1 MNFKNL
7 LIFLFLF
14 SNNFFGQ
21 TGWIW
26 TPLASL
32 PQPSTN
38 HVLASGIADGNQ
50 FVYLFG
56 GIDSTKSPVGISS
69 KSMRYNVTTNMWE
82 VISDLPFG
90 LPRIAAGASTIK
102 NKIYI
107 AGGYHVYE
115 NLSEESLNKLHIFDP
130 ETNGFLADGA
140 DIPLAIDDHVQAV
153 WRDSL
158 LFIVTGWSNTSNVSN
173 VQIYNPSTN
182 TWMEGT
188 PVPNNT
194 SYKAFGASGA
204 IVGDTIYYAGGAV
217 GNNFIG
223 TNKFRKGIINQNN
236 PTEITW
242 LLEADNPGNTGYR
255 MGAIELENSIYWLG
269 GGENTYNFDG
279 IAYDGSGGVAPLE
292 RIMEYNTVTK
302 VWNEGLGAPYG
313 IMDIRGLAPIDDQRF
328 IVAGG
333 MGFDQEVV
341 SDVYLVERILPND
354 LNEIKEESF
363 FKIIDNPTINKQ
375 LNFSLNAQS
384 NYRIYNCIGQVLQ
397 LGKLL
402 QGNHILDL
410 AYLKSGI
417 YFLEIMNE
425 REKFVVD

>member
-1 MNFKNL
+1 
-7 LIFLFLF
+7 
-14 SNNFFGQ
+14 
-21 TGWIW
+21 
-26 TPLASL
+26 
-32 PQPSTN
+32 
-38 HVLASGIADGNQ
+38 
-50 FVYLFG
+50 
-56 GIDSTKSPVGISS
+56 
-69 KSMRYNVTTNMWE
+69 
-82 VISDLPFG
+82 
-90 LPRIAAGASTIK
+90 
-102 NKIYI
+102 
-107 AGGYHVYE
+107 
-115 NLSEESLNKLHIFDP
+115 
-130 ETNGFLADGA
+130 
-140 DIPLAIDDHVQAV
+140 
-153 WRDSL
+153 
-158 LFIVTGWSNTSNVSN
+158 
-173 VQIYNPSTN
+173 
-182 TWMEGT
+182 
-188 PVPNNT
+188 
-194 SYKAFGASGA
+194 
-204 IVGDTIYYAGGAV
+204 
-217 GNNFIG
+217 
-223 TNKFRKGIINQNN
+223 
-236 PTEITW
+236 
-242 LLEADNPGNTGYR
+242 

-397 LGKLL
+397 LGKLA
-402 QGNHILDL
+402 QGNHVLDL

-417 YFLEIMNE
+417 YFLEIRNE